1 MDVVSITPEWV
12 STKFALAMERL
23 TSLYRPFR
31 REFTIF
37 LAAITCLTLL
47 HISNW
52 ENQKNGF
59 DFKGKRRKVCP
70 DEPGG
75 LSGRIGVKTSHLPKL
90 KYMGDKL
97 FNHIQDGGSFT
108 PINCQPTQAF
118 ISLRQFQKYWP
129 SKIWIISIFTKRTTY
144 YSNKTNY
151 GKKDLLNI
159 MDLNFFRDQNLPDR
173 AYFSLG
179 KCGLTKTSCQK
190 WKIGIPRYH

>member
-1 MDVVSITPEWV
+1 MSVLKECDSFIKQIKRSKCLDVVSITPEWV

-59 DFKGKRRKVCP
+59 NFKSRRRKVCP

-118 ISLRQFQKYWP
+118 ISLRHFQKSWP
-129 SKIWIISIFTKRTTY
+129 SKIWIISIFHHKN
-144 YSNKTNY
+144 YSNKTNIRLK
-151 GKKDLLNI
+151 GMLDLLN
-159 MDLNFFRDQNLPDR
+159 MDLNL
-173 AYFSLG
+173 FSD
-179 KCGLTKTSCQK
+179 
-190 WKIGIPRYH
+190 